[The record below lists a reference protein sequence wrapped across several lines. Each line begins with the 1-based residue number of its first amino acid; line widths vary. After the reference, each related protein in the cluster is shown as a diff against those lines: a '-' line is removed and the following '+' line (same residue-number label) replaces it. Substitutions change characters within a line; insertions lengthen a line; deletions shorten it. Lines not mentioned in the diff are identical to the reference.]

1 MNHIKVKTEFNP
13 NPGAI
18 HLPPVIFGTSCLGNI
33 YQATSFNDKQAIV
46 KACVTNAAGKAV
58 FDSAG
63 KYGAGLALESLGK
76 SLDAL
81 NVDPKNVIISNKL
94 GWYQVPLTTPEP
106 TFESGIWKELTHD
119 AVQRISYDGILE
131 CFYQGNGLLGPYTSQ
146 LASVHD
152 PDEYLSKAQN
162 PEEESTLYSDILGAY
177 KALAELKAAGK
188 ISGIGVG
195 AKQWR
200 VIERISRDVS
210 LDWVMIANSL
220 TLHDHPRELLD
231 FVAGLHK
238 KGVTI
243 INSAVFNGGFLVGS
257 DYYNYRLVDKNTQ
270 EGNSL
275 YAWRSQF
282 WELCEDFAI
291 SPAHACLHFGFTIP
305 GISSVAVS
313 TTNAAKVKK
322 NIDMVATNVPAD
334 FWKALSIAGL
344 IDIHF
349 PADTFTDMTY

>member
-1 MNHIKVKTEFNP
+1 MQVKTSQNKSP
-13 NPGAI
+13 ATI
-18 HLPPVIFGTSCLGNI
+18 QLPPIVFGTSCLGNI
-33 YQATSFNDKQAIV
+33 YRATTHQQKQEIV
-46 KACVTNAAGKAV
+46 EACIKNSPGKAV

-94 GWYQVPLTTPEP
+94 GWYQVPLATPEP
-106 TFESGIWKELTHD
+106 TFEPGIWKELTHD
-119 AVQRISYDGILE
+119 AVQRISYEGMLE
-131 CFYQGNGLLGPYTSQ
+131 CFDQGNDLLGPYTSE

-162 PEEESTLYSDILGAY
+162 IEEENDLYMDILSAY

-200 VIERISRDVS
+200 VIERISKDVA

-220 TLHDHPRELLD
+220 TLHDHPRELMVFISD
-231 FVAGLHK
+231 LHK
-238 KGVTI
+238 KGVTV

-257 DYYNYRLVDKNTQ
+257 DYYNYGLVDKDTLA
-270 EGNSL
+270 GKSL
-275 YAWRSQF
+275 YAWRAEF
-282 WELCEDFAI
+282 WNLCEQFGI
-291 SPAHACLHFGFTIP
+291 SPAHACLSFGFTIA
-305 GISSVAVS
+305 GVNSLAVS
-313 TTNAAKVKK
+313 TTNAGKVKQ
-322 NIDMVATNVPAD
+322 NIDMVTTEIPAD
-334 FWKALSIAGL
+334 FWNTLKKAGL
-344 IDIHF
+344 INDF
-349 PADTFTDMTY
+349 AW

>member
-1 MNHIKVKTEFNP
+1 MNHLQVKTEFNP
-13 NPGAI
+13 NAGAI
-18 HLPPVIFGTSCLGNI
+18 HLPPVVFGTSCLGNI
-33 YQATSFNDKQAIV
+33 YQATSFKDKQAIV
-46 KACVTNAAGKAV
+46 EACVKNSPEKIV

-81 NVDPKNVIISNKL
+81 HVDPKNVIISNKL

-106 TFESGIWKELTHD
+106 TFEPGIWKELTHD
-119 AVQRISYDGILE
+119 AVQRISYDGILQ
-131 CFYQGNGLLGPYTSQ
+131 CFYQGNDLLGPYTSQ

-152 PDEYLSKAQN
+152 PDEYLSSAQN
-162 PEEESTLYSDILGAY
+162 SEEEMALYSDILDAY

-200 VIERISRDVS
+200 VIERISKDVA

-220 TLHDHPRELLD
+220 TLHDHPRELMD
-231 FVAGLHK
+231 FIYGLNK
-238 KGVTI
+238 KGITV

-257 DYYNYRLVDKNTQ
+257 DYYNYRLVDKNTP
-270 EGNSL
+270 EGQGL
-275 YAWRSQF
+275 YAWRSEFWDVCKQF
-282 WELCEDFAI
+282 NI
-291 SPAHACLHFGFTIP
+291 SPAHACLNFGFTIP

-322 NIDMVATNVPAD
+322 NIDMVTTDVPAD
-334 FWKALSIAGL
+334 FRKALSNAGL
-344 IDIHF
+344 ID
-349 PADTFTDMTY
+349 TSEW